1 MSAIYIHNEDKC
13 TNNQLFR
20 WKKRWYWYGP
30 KSASLDRLLI
40 KVTWTVFQLHSW
52 RQTVSNNT
60 SPRQF
65 LHMSTCGL
73 YIGVTAR
80 CFLTSKKCNILNSR
94 ATHLGPV
101 RRASCVFDSPNT
113 TSRLLF
119 RKWFYPLYLLGTPQ
133 DIFCLLF
140 SAMFVSFWIFPK
152 VRKIIDYLPVHLK
165 TCKVG

>member
-1 MSAIYIHNEDKC
+1 ME
-13 TNNQLFR
+13 
-20 WKKRWYWYGP
+20 KKRWDWYGP
-30 KSASLDRLLI
+30 KSASLDWLLI

-52 RQTVSNNT
+52 RKQVSNNT

-94 ATHLGPV
+94 ATHLCPV